1 MGFKQKEKGRRLK
14 LILIVIVCVGLLG
27 SGGWLAW
34 TKFEGSAPEIA
45 MDLDKRMLGAETEIS
60 GTISDNRSGVRKI
73 WAGLIQDG
81 SETVLL
87 EETFEAPT
95 APEPQAQPFTLSINT
110 RKLGLEDG
118 KATLRMAAWD
128 HSWRDWGKGNRS
140 YIEKEIVFDTRA
152 PDVTV
157 LTRQHNI
164 RQGGSGLV
172 AYRLSED
179 CEKSG
184 IYVGEEFFPGYSG
197 YFSDD
202 AVHLAFFALPYD
214 QGRDTQLYVEAV
226 DAAGNAGRGGLQYY
240 IGEKRFKGDVLTVS
254 DGFLRR
260 KLPEFEP
267 VIAAPADASLIE
279 KFRYVNEKLRQKNNQ
294 TLLAHGSSSEAQL
307 HWQGVFGRLPN
318 SARRASF
325 ADHRRY
331 QYKGDT
337 VDRAIHMGVDLASVQ
352 HAPVPAANAGRVAF
366 AGEIGIY
373 GNTILIDHGYGLFSV
388 YSHLSRFNVAA
399 GDRVDKGEIIG
410 NTGVSGMAGGD
421 HLHYGMFI
429 DHVYVNPVEWWDP
442 AWIENNITTKLNRV
456 KSLIE

>member
-14 LILIVIVCVGLLG
+14 LILLVIICVGLVG

-34 TKFEGSAPEIA
+34 SKLEGGTPRIEI
-45 MDLDKRMLGAETEIS
+45 DLDKRMLGAQTEIS

-81 SETVLL
+81 KETVLL
-87 EETFEAPT
+87 EETFGPPADHK
-95 APEPQAQPFTLSINT
+95 AQERPFTISINT

-140 YIEKEIVFDTRA
+140 YMEKEIVFDTQA
-152 PDVTV
+152 PDVSV

-164 RQGGSGLV
+164 KQGGSGLV
-172 AYRLSED
+172 VYRLSEN
-179 CEKSG
+179 CAKSG
-184 IYVGEEFFPGYSG
+184 IYVGKEFFPGYSG

-202 AVHLAFFALPYD
+202 AVYLAFFALGYD

-226 DAAGNAGRGGLQYY
+226 DAAGNSGRGGLNYY
-240 IGEKRFKGDVLTVS
+240 IGERRFKHDTLPVS

-260 KLPEFEP
+260 KLPEFSH
-267 VIAAPADASLIE
+267 VIATPANASLIE
-279 KFRYVNEKLRQKNNQ
+279 KFRYVNETLREKNNQ
-294 TLLAHGSSSEAQL
+294 ALLSHGNSTDSRL
-307 HWQGVFGRLPN
+307 YWQGVFGRLPN

-331 QYKGDT
+331 EYKGDT
-337 VDRAIHMGVDLASVQ
+337 VDRAVHMGVDLASVQ
-352 HAPVPAANAGRVAF
+352 HASVPAANAGRVSF

-388 YSHLSRFNVAA
+388 YSHLSRFTVAA
-399 GDRVDKGEIIG
+399 GDRVEKGEPIG

-421 HLHYGMFI
+421 HLHFGMFI